1 VTRMLDSFGGWKY
14 AENPGNSRQFLS
26 ADYPAVKPAGT
37 TRLLWISHSVLWD
50 PAGVEE
56 GNLALGAPRQLEV
69 LLNDKAREAG
79 TWEVLNPGVTG
90 TDFYVSAYPLVS
102 RSLATYGFDYALLVM
117 DIQNLYWLVRFSG
130 FSVPP
135 AYDAEGMPIGVN
147 AELASQPVLTRTY
160 PGPMRPLA
168 DYMRTRMMAPSA
180 QVPLV
185 SESGEIVPFAF
196 LRAWTTDAE
205 FRTRLIDVYVHLV
218 AGLSRACAKAGVKLV
233 VLVAPTSNFISASDW
248 FDAYSIGATDQPFE
262 RVHGPI
268 LERFWM
274 AGIPAYDLTYDMLAQ
289 HPRLFPFNAQSHHR
303 SDLFHR
309 AVAESIVAVARR
321 FNILSFS
328 PLPARAP
335 ATTAAATP
343 PPTNVIVTERNNSC
357 FVLRDLW
364 DASQPRRAAPAFS
377 ELMHLALGDVE
388 RTIASRTHA
397 CSEYRITFVN
407 VKSRDD
413 YGNRDFRNIEPVA
426 SMRILASDL
435 ESLKAG
441 AGADVQRTV
450 EFKVDRR

>member
-1 VTRMLDSFGGWKY
+1 
-14 AENPGNSRQFLS
+14 
-26 ADYPAVKPAGT
+26 
-37 TRLLWISHSVLWD
+37 
-50 PAGVEE
+50 
-56 GNLALGAPRQLEV
+56 
-69 LLNDKAREAG
+69 
-79 TWEVLNPGVTG
+79 
-90 TDFYVSAYPLVS
+90 
-102 RSLATYGFDYALLVM
+102 
-117 DIQNLYWLVRFSG
+117 
-130 FSVPP
+130 
-135 AYDAEGMPIGVN
+135 
-147 AELASQPVLTRTY
+147 
-160 PGPMRPLA
+160 
-168 DYMRTRMMAPSA
+168 
-180 QVPLV
+180 
-185 SESGEIVPFAF
+185 
-196 LRAWTTDAE
+196 
-205 FRTRLIDVYVHLV
+205 
-218 AGLSRACAKAGVKLV
+218 
-233 VLVAPTSNFISASDW
+233 
-248 FDAYSIGATDQPFE
+248 
-262 RVHGPI
+262 
-268 LERFWM
+268 
-274 AGIPAYDLTYDMLAQ
+274 MLAQ
-289 HPRLFPFNAQSHHR
+289 HPRLFPFNAESHHR

-335 ATTAAATP
+335 ATLTAAAIP

-377 ELMHLALGDVE
+377 ELLHFALGDME

-441 AGADVQRTV
+441 AGADVQRAV